1 MACIHIILFERVWSI
16 KDQIMQDFAE
26 YRSVETDELEGSE
39 ADWEL
44 DPSGML
50 LGGLLGAILV
60 SAWLKVS
67 EYREMQ
73 PTVNQEINETVVE
86 DTSLQFQFYS
96 ELKKNDLYPAFSEW
110 ISQACSGAL
119 NVIDCLRLQAS
130 HFIRFSSVP
139 EEQV

>member
-1 MACIHIILFERVWSI
+1 
-16 KDQIMQDFAE
+16 MQDFAE

-73 PTVNQEINETVVE
+73 PTINQEINETVAE

-96 ELKKNDLYPAFSEW
+96 ELKKNDLYPAFSE
-110 ISQACSGAL
+110 
-119 NVIDCLRLQAS
+119 
-130 HFIRFSSVP
+130 
-139 EEQV
+139 